1 MIDSII
7 TIRVVGRSSSSE
19 VAPQLTLRP
28 AFLAIANRCYVQS
41 DPTGPLLF
49 FSHPEYHEAV
59 NAVLPFSRMMGQI
72 LSLTWVGSLDGFEN
86 LQCVLSARNFYLGA
100 AA

>member
-49 FSHPEYHEAV
+49 FASRVPRSGQRGLA
-59 NAVLPFSRMMGQI
+59 FSRMMGQI

-86 LQCVLSARNFYLGA
+86 LQCVRSARNFYLGA